1 MARAATARP
10 AVAKRVAKAARP
22 ARRRADELPGP
33 RSPGRPRAA
42 PARKP
47 GRRARAHP
55 KRRAAARPRGARILD
70 TLLTGRACIAVV
82 GVLLAGIVFFNVDL
96 LQMNRDITKMVD
108 RAGQLKREN
117 ARLRLDLARLASS
130 ERIQETAAG
139 LGLVLPAPGE
149 VRYLRSRPPIDAK
162 NASKHISAP
171 DSTYLPPDPATGAPD
186 PTTGAPD
193 PATGVPDPAAGAADP
208 AATAPAGTETADPA
222 AGGGYTSGPVDPA
235 TGLPVDPAT
244 GRTMYSPTGEALDP
258 ATGLPLGQ
266 G

>member
-1 MARAATARP
+1 MGRAATARAAP
-10 AVAKRVAKAARP
+10 AKRTP
-22 ARRRADELPGP
+22 ARTRTHPQRR
-33 RSPGRPRAA
+33 RPA

-47 GRRARAHP
+47 LRRAS
-55 KRRAAARPRGARILD
+55 RRSKVTTAVRPRGARILEA
-70 TLLTGRACIAVV
+70 LLTGRACIAVV

-96 LQMNRDITKMVD
+96 LQMNRDITKMAD

-171 DSTYLPPDPATGAPD
+171 DSTYLPPTTGAPD

-244 GRTMYSPTGEALDP
+244 GQTMYSPTGEALDP